1 MDHERL
7 IDRIYEAA
15 IVPELWDGVLH
26 DMAEMAGCFGAV
38 FSTTM
43 STDDVGRW
51 ISSSALRDV
60 MADFARD
67 TELQANNLWL
77 QRAMAAKRHGFVGND
92 KLYGPEEL
100 ERNLSYSKFFLPRG
114 LGYCAG
120 TVIPMPHGD
129 IAVFNL
135 ERRYADGPVP
145 DKAIAALD
153 AIRPHLGRAAIIA
166 TRLNLER
173 AAAIVDALG
182 SAGLP
187 AAVLTKTG
195 RVLAVNDRLEDLTE
209 QFMILAHDKIAI
221 ASRQANA
228 LLGTA
233 IKQIASASTTRSI
246 PIPASS
252 GAPSAVAHVLPLPG
266 EAADIFLRAQ
276 ALLVVT
282 QLGRPVA
289 PTAELLGGLFDLT
302 PAEAR
307 VARRIA
313 EGKSTEETASALKL
327 SRETVRW
334 YLKAIFAKTGVSR
347 QAELCALLAGAV
359 LHGGGPPPDC

>member
-15 IVPELWDGVLH
+15 IVPNLWDGVLH
-26 DMAEMAGCFGAV
+26 DLSEMVGCFGAV
-38 FSTTM
+38 FSTTA
-43 STDDVGRW
+43 STDNVGRW
-51 ISSSALRDV
+51 ISSNTLRDL
-60 MADFARD
+60 MADFASD

-77 QRAMAAKRHGFVGND
+77 QRAMAARHHGFVGND

-100 ERNLSYSKFFLPRG
+100 ERNLSYSKFFYPRG

-120 TVIPMPHGD
+120 TVIPMPNGD
-129 IAVFNL
+129 MAVFNL

-145 DKAIAALD
+145 DDAIAALD
-153 AIRPHLGRAAIIA
+153 AIRPHLGRAAVIA

-173 AAAIVDALG
+173 ATAIVDALG

-187 AAVLTKTG
+187 AAVLAKSG
-195 RVLAVNDRLEDLTE
+195 RVLAANDRLEGLTE
-209 QFMILAHDKIAI
+209 QFMILAHDKIAV
-221 ASRQANA
+221 ADRRANA

-233 IKQIASASTTRSI
+233 IERIASTPTTRSI

-252 GAPSAVAHVLPLPG
+252 GAPSAVAHILPLPG
-266 EAADIFLRAQ
+266 EAADIFFRAQ

-282 QLGRPVA
+282 QLDRPAA

-307 VARRIA
+307 VARCIA
-313 EGKSTEETASALKL
+313 EGKSTEEAASILKL

-347 QAELCALLAGAV
+347 QAELSALLSGAV
-359 LHGGGPPPDC
+359 LKGRDPPIDG